1 MNTFIVSI
9 KKENMKKRILIGL
22 ALAGAILYSCSKK
35 SEDTISENNGGGG
48 DCDTVNMKY
57 QENIVPILSSTCYTC
72 HGANSNSGSNG
83 IILEGYENL
92 KAKAETGTLLGVIT
106 HAPGFPPM
114 PDGGAK
120 LSDCNINKFRSWINN
135 GMQNN

>member
-1 MNTFIVSI
+1 
-9 KKENMKKRILIGL
+9 MKKRMIIGL
-22 ALAGAILYSCSKK
+22 TLAGIILYSCSKT
-35 SEDTISENNGGGG
+35 SEDVIADNNNNGGG
-48 DCDTVNMKY
+48 DCDTVNIKY
-57 QENIVPILSSTCYTC
+57 QADIVPILSSTCYTC
-72 HGANSNSGSNG
+72 HGTNSNSGSNG

-106 HAPGFPPM
+106 HAPGYPPM

-120 LSDCNINKFRSWINN
+120 LSECNINKFRSWINN

>member
-1 MNTFIVSI
+1 
-9 KKENMKKRILIGL
+9 MKKRTFIIM
-22 ALAGAILYSCSKK
+22 ALAGALTYSCSKT
-35 SEDTISENNGGGG
+35 SEDAISENNGGGG

-120 LSDCNINKFRSWINN
+120 LSDCNINKFRSWIDN